1 MNHDTGYGRRN
12 GGNGAGKG
20 TGNSGGYG
28 AYLLKRM
35 ATALLTLAI
44 GLCMAAPTVRAETL
58 PTAEQGQRAI
68 SQTPGTRRGMLGTE
82 LLTRGNLVYRQK
94 ETGAQVYAA
103 DFLLLQDWLSTIP
116 DTVFEPACYTHTHR
130 WEYLDINGETHTR
143 HCEICGSAY
152 DLVGAHKAKEM
163 ENCTFSYDGAEYA
176 GTGYT
181 CDCGYRWEREEAHTL
196 VFDAVD
202 ENTHRSRCRLDGS
215 DFCTGYEP
223 AIEEHYAYHYKPCG
237 DGKHHER
244 ICMDCGY
251 QDQEECRFSAPDT
264 DGDGGN
270 DDESKRCWCGNVEKP
285 DAETKEDVS
294 GTEPEDEKADAET
307 EEDSSGTEPEDE
319 KADVEMQEDSS
330 GTGNEGEKADAETE
344 EDVSGTESEDEK
356 ADAETEEDSSGT
368 GSEGEKA
375 DAETEEDSSGTEPE
389 GEKADA
395 ETEEDSF
402 GTETADEK
410 ENTGIGEDTPGTAA
424 GE

>member
-319 KADVEMQEDSS
+319 KAE
-330 GTGNEGEKADAETE
+330 
-344 EDVSGTESEDEK
+344 
-356 ADAETEEDSSGT
+356 AETEEDSSGT
-368 GSEGEKA
+368 GKEGEEA
-375 DAETEEDSSGTEPE
+375 EAETAEDAS
-389 GEKADA
+389 
-395 ETEEDSF
+395 
-402 GTETADEK
+402 
-410 ENTGIGEDTPGTAA
+410 
-424 GE
+424 